1 MPGDE
6 DPEPVIYAPG
16 EDDASALVGTLPSSL
31 SETPLCTAD
40 MPSMQLR
47 RSFQQEQQQRM
58 IFAILV
64 SVGLAAIF
72 GLVVLIIALS

>member
-1 MPGDE
+1 M
-6 DPEPVIYAPG
+6 
-16 EDDASALVGTLPSSL
+16 
-31 SETPLCTAD
+31 SETPLCTAN

-47 RSFQQEQQQRM
+47 RSFEQEQRRRM

-72 GLVVLIIALS
+72 GLLVLIVALS

>member
-1 MPGDE
+1 DDE
-6 DPEPVIYAPG
+6 AEPVIYAPG
-16 EDDASALVGTLPSSL
+16 EDEASALIGTLPSSM

-47 RSFQQEQQQRM
+47 RSFEQEQRRRM

-72 GLVVLIIALS
+72 GLLVLIVALS